1 MNWLQRLLT
10 SIDPHEPQ
18 TGVPVVTQSG
28 AQTQP
33 GQNVALSTDSP
44 AAPGDARSEAETYL
58 QRVQEKIN
66 RLADEFS
73 RGAINRTQ
81 FIRLYELYQK
91 ERQSIEYVLT
101 ISPENWRAAKTEG
114 QSIAIRRE
122 HYAQPQG
129 FSIYENAS
137 GMPLGTLG
145 KFDLDPSLMVPML
158 SSYREAARE
167 MFGSRIRSTAIEN
180 GRWLCFIA
188 GQFTTLIALYNN
200 EPAERQV
207 KILEETHLFFEQANK
222 PRLTQNPIRTEGM
235 VFPHEVY
242 LH

>member
-1 MNWLQRLLT
+1 MNWLQRLIST
-10 SIDPHEPQ
+10 IEPRDHQ
-18 TGVPVVTQSG
+18 
-28 AQTQP
+28 
-33 GQNVALSTDSP
+33 P
-44 AAPGDARSEAETYL
+44 AAPMEPQPSPLSDSLPVAAPETASALPEPDARSEAETYL
-58 QRVQEKIN
+58 RRVQEKIN

-122 HYAQPQG
+122 HYARPQG

-145 KFDLDPSLMVPML
+145 EFDLDPSLMVPML

-235 VFPHEVY
+235 VFPHEVH